1 MKRKRVVL
9 LARAGEA
16 RARTQAAIADAGGD
30 VVACLDPSE
39 ASEDA
44 VRAADPGVLMV
55 VLDPAVEQVLDR
67 IDAIL
72 GDPSIEA
79 IFEDADVAMRRE
91 GWEAARWARH
101 LAAKLQG
108 HDDVLPRAGSPLATD
123 VPETAP
129 APAAAADPDAKFR
142 DEIAALQLRVA
153 AMPALPHGNELAQAP
168 RVHGAVVVAAG
179 VGGPDAV
186 RQLLAGLPGDFP
198 RPVLLRQRIEGG
210 NYEKLVRQMQRAGSL
225 RAVLAQPGDTL
236 AAGTVHVLPDGVD
249 VTVAPAGLV
258 VVPGEGE
265 PRFTALPPGDS
276 AILLLSGADPM
287 LVERALSVALGGG
300 LALGQSADNCFDPA
314 ASQALVAR
322 GGQADGIAGL
332 VHRLQQRWPA

>member
-9 LARAGEA
+9 LARAGAA
-16 RARTQAAIADAGGD
+16 RERTQAAIVDAGGD
-30 VVACLDPSE
+30 VVACLDPGE

-55 VLDPAVEQVLDR
+55 VLDPAVEQALDR
-67 IDAIL
+67 FDAIL

-108 HDDVLPRAGSPLATD
+108 HDDVLPRTA
-123 VPETAP
+123 VPNAAD
-129 APAAAADPDAKFR
+129 APAASAAVDEDARFH

-168 RVHGAVVVAAG
+168 RLQGAVAVAAG

-186 RQLLAGLPGDFP
+186 RQLLGGLPGGFP
-198 RPVLLRQRIEGG
+198 RPVLLRQHHAQAASALHLPHQL
-210 NYEKLVRQMQRAGSL
+210 LVLA
-225 RAVLAQPGDTL
+225 AVDALAQPGDTL
-236 AAGTVHVLPDGVD
+236 APGTVHVLPDGLD
-249 VTVAPAGLV
+249 VQVAPAGLV
-258 VVPGEGE
+258 VVASEGE
-265 PRFTALPPGDS
+265 PRFAALPPGDS
-276 AILLLSGADPM
+276 AILLLSGADPA

-300 LALGQSADNCFDPA
+300 LALGQSAENCFDPA
-314 ASQALVAR
+314 ASQALVVR

>member
-9 LARAGEA
+9 LARAGAA
-16 RARTQAAIADAGGD
+16 RERTQAAIVDAGGD
-30 VVACLDPSE
+30 VVACLDPGE

-44 VRAADPGVLMV
+44 VRVADPGVLMV
-55 VLDPAVEQVLDR
+55 VLDPAVEQALDR
-67 IDAIL
+67 FDAIL

-108 HDDVLPRAGSPLATD
+108 HDDVLPRTA
-123 VPETAP
+123 VPN
-129 APAAAADPDAKFR
+129 AADAPTASAAVDEDARFH

-168 RVHGAVVVAAG
+168 RLQGAVAVAAG

-186 RQLLAGLPGDFP
+186 RQLLGGLPGGFP
-198 RPVLLRQRIEGG
+198 RPVLLRQRIDGG
-210 NYEKLVRQMQRAGSL
+210 QYEKLVRQMQRAGSL
-225 RAVLAQPGDTL
+225 RVVLAQPGDTL
-236 AAGTVHVLPDGVD
+236 APGTVHVLPDGLD
-249 VTVAPAGLV
+249 VQVAPAGLV
-258 VVPGEGE
+258 VVASEGE
-265 PRFTALPPGDS
+265 PRFAALPPGDS
-276 AILLLSGADPM
+276 AILLLSGADPA

-300 LALGQSADNCFDPA
+300 LALGQSAENCFDPA
-314 ASQALVAR
+314 ASQALVVR

>member
-9 LARAGEA
+9 LARAGAA
-16 RARTQAAIADAGGD
+16 RERTQAAIVDAGGD
-30 VVACLDPSE
+30 VVACLDPGE
-39 ASEDA
+39 ADEDA

-55 VLDPAVEQVLDR
+55 VLDPAVEHALER
-67 IDAIL
+67 FDAIL

-108 HDDVLPRAGSPLATD
+108 HDDVLPRTAAPLATD
-123 VPETAP
+123 AP
-129 APAAAADPDAKFR
+129 VAAADDDARFQ

-168 RVHGAVVVAAG
+168 RLQGAVAVAAG

-186 RQLLAGLPGDFP
+186 RQLLGGLPGDFP
-198 RPVLLRQRIEGG
+198 RPVLLRQRIDGG
-210 NYEKLVRQMQRAGSL
+210 QYEKLVRQMQRAGSL
-225 RAVLAQPGDTL
+225 RVVLAQPGDTL
-236 AAGTVHVLPDGVD
+236 AAGTVHVLPDGMD
-249 VTVAPAGLV
+249 VHAAPAGLV

-265 PRFTALPPGDS
+265 PRFAALPAGDS

-300 LALGQSADNCFDPA
+300 LALGQSAENCFDPA